1 MVDDGTTFQKKETGY
16 SCLLKIFKSEL
27 YRPGLRG
34 PSSPTIVPQ
43 KYLALYSKLPGLLS
57 KLEDVEDVD
66 EFVSFS
72 IDAKA

>member
-1 MVDDGTTFQKKETGY
+1 
-16 SCLLKIFKSEL
+16 
-27 YRPGLRG
+27 
-34 PSSPTIVPQ
+34 VPQ

-66 EFVSFS
+66 EFVLFS